1 MDPEDEGTDTSTPEP
16 ATDLGDS
23 GKRALAAERKA
34 RRDAERQ
41 VTELAGRL
49 KAIEDRDKSDSE
61 RHAEENATLKKELET
76 ATATS
81 ARYKVA
87 LEKGLSITQAKRLVG
102 STEDELSLDADE
114 LLTDL
119 GVTDTPTGSETG
131 PATRPRPD
139 LTPGSGDPDATPEE
153 TDPAKLA
160 ALVPRGF

>member
-1 MDPEDEGTDTSTPEP
+1 MDPETEEPEAPAPEP
-16 ATDLGDS
+16 ESGLGDS

-34 RRDAERQ
+34 RRDAEKK
-41 VTELAGRL
+41 VADLEGRL

-61 RHAEENATLKKELET
+61 RHAEENATLKKDLET

-81 ARYKVA
+81 ARFKVA

-102 STEDELSLDADE
+102 STEDELSADADE
-114 LLTDL
+114 LLVDL
-119 GVTDTPTGSETG
+119 GVSDTQATSETG
-131 PATRPRPD
+131 PAMRPRPD

-153 TDPAKLA
+153 TNPAKLA